1 MRSSAPPPTA
11 RPASFSP
18 LLDPQVQT
26 VCK

>member
-1 MRSSAPPPTA
+1 MRSSAAPPTA

-26 VCK
+26 IWK